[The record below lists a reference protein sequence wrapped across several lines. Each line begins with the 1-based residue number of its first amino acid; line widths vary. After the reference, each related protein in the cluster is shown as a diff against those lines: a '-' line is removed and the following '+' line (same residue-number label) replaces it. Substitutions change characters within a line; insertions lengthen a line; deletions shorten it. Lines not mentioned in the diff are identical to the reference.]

1 MFPRIV
7 LDFARRHR
15 FVLALLGGFYCVI
28 AVTGTF
34 ESSYGQWV
42 KLSLFL
48 AYSFASCLGPIFAQF
63 DCLRGWLRAV
73 RQLPV
78 NSAGAVSLSLWSIC
92 VGIPTAWVLL
102 LTLPTAVFWSPDQF
116 DQWFSLILAT
126 SSIVFASASVFFLT
140 LTPTG
145 RTGRLGGQRMPGAV
159 FSLLG
164 LAIWLS
170 GFFLYFRWAGGARS
184 AMDFPSLPVLM
195 AGVIFSVAGLL
206 RLRST
211 LFGTAKV
218 TSVFQRLGREPVKQ
232 WRDEFKSGLTGW
244 AHLTAGWIVR
254 QVGLALGAVVL
265 YVLFGAALHYYRLG
279 EIAELPSFES
289 ATPAYSLSLLLAATL
304 LVLGY
309 GATAIE
315 ISSARLF
322 RTLPCGSIH
331 GGLRLI
337 CSAFAAIL
345 CLLTPVGLALLV
357 IENTND
363 AVGWLFSLVGAAG
376 PASLA
381 IPCALYLRD
390 TVVSV
395 GPSILVWA
403 ATVAWMHIAPLM
415 DLLTLGIVA
424 PAVCLGGNL
433 LSLLLVIGIFSRS
446 SSAYRDQGSLIQSG
460 LGN

>member
-1 MFPRIV
+1 MIRRIV

-15 FVLALLGGFYCVI
+15 VVLGLLGGFYCVI

-34 ESSYGQWV
+34 ESSGGEWA
-42 KLSLFL
+42 KLSLLL
-48 AYSFASCLGPIFAQF
+48 AYSFASCLGPILAQF

-126 SSIVFASASVFFLT
+126 SSIAFASASVLFFT
-140 LTPTG
+140 ITPKTQTEG
-145 RTGRLGGQRMPGAV
+145 FLGQRMLGAV
-159 FSLLG
+159 TSLLG

-170 GFFLYFRWAGGARS
+170 GFILYFRWAGGARS
-184 AMDFPSLPVLM
+184 GIDFPSLPVLI
-195 AGVIFSVAGLL
+195 AGVIFSLAGLL

-211 LFGTAKV
+211 LFGTARV

-232 WRDEFKSGLTGW
+232 WRDEFNSGLTGW

-254 QVGLALGAVVL
+254 QARLALGVFLL
-265 YVLFGAALHYYRLG
+265 YLLFGVALHYYRFG
-279 EIAELPSFES
+279 EIAELAFGS
-289 ATPAYSLSLLLAATL
+289 ATPAYSLLSVLAAAL
-304 LVLGY
+304 LVFGY
-309 GATAIE
+309 GATATE

-337 CSAFAAIL
+337 CSAFAAVL
-345 CLLTPVGLALLV
+345 CLVALIGLALLV
-357 IENTND
+357 IENTNNT
-363 AVGWLFSLVGAAG
+363 VGWLLSLVGAAG

-381 IPCALYLRD
+381 IPCALYVRE
-390 TVVSV
+390 TVHSV
-395 GPSILVWA
+395 AIPTILILA
-403 ATVAWMHIAPLM
+403 ATIAWTHVAPLM

-433 LSLLLVIGIFSRS
+433 LSLALVFGIFSRS
-446 SSAYRDQGSLIQSG
+446 SRAYRDKGLLIRIG